1 MDGWVCTTTHYRR
14 PKPLIRFCTKRR
26 IHKQPSER
34 AVFLCLE
41 LVDIDYETILYYN
54 VLRKKVKAM
63 VISIRMTEEEKKL
76 ADAYAK
82 LNGVSLSEAIK
93 RAYFEKIE
101 DEYDIALADMALRG
115 YEKNPK
121 TYSHEDVKKML
132 GL

>member
-1 MDGWVCTTTHYRR
+1 MSLYNYKNCRSL
-14 PKPLIRFCTKRR
+14 KSLIRSWTKRR
-26 IHKQPSER
+26 IHRQPSER

-41 LVDIDYETILYYN
+41 LIGIDYETILYYN

-82 LNGVSLSEAIK
+82 LNGMSLSEAIK

-101 DEYDIALADMALRG
+101 DEYDIAIADMALRE

-121 TYSHEDVKKML
+121 TYSHEEVKKML

>member
-1 MDGWVCTTTHYRR
+1 
-14 PKPLIRFCTKRR
+14 
-26 IHKQPSER
+26 
-34 AVFLCLE
+34 
-41 LVDIDYETILYYN
+41 
-54 VLRKKVKAM
+54 M
-63 VISIRMTEEEKKL
+63 VVSIRMTDEEKQL

-101 DEYDIALADMALRG
+101 DEYDIALADVALRE

-121 TYSHEDVKKML
+121 TYTLKELMKEL

>member
-1 MDGWVCTTTHYRR
+1 
-14 PKPLIRFCTKRR
+14 
-26 IHKQPSER
+26 
-34 AVFLCLE
+34 
-41 LVDIDYETILYYN
+41 
-54 VLRKKVKAM
+54 M
-63 VISIRMTEEEKKL
+63 VVSIRMTTEEKNL

-101 DEYDIALADMALRG
+101 EEYDIALADAALRE

-121 TYSHEDVKKML
+121 TYTHEEIKKML